1 VDTAERI
8 TAVREKLSLRRE
20 LGAFTEA
27 PSCRHCIHGPVENSG
42 MGACD
47 HPVHWRLRYDP
58 VTGKL
63 RGRIDETSTSEAR
76 SENGLCGPEGLLFA
90 HYSST
95 QKIVRWFANHNPISA
110 GWAALATLS
119 AIGALVITVL
129 GRW

>member
-8 TAVREKLSLRRE
+8 TAVREKLSLGRR
-20 LGAFTEA
+20 LGAASES
-27 PSCRHCIHGPVENSG
+27 PSCRQCVHGPIENSG
-42 MGACD
+42 IGPCD

-63 RGRIDETSTSEAR
+63 KGRIDETSTSEAR

-90 HYSST
+90 PYST
-95 QKIVRWFANHNPISA
+95 PQKIIRWFANHDPILT
-110 GWAALATLS
+110 GWTAIATL
-119 AIGALVITVL
+119 GALGTLAITVL